1 MCTCAHPFFLFVYGV
16 DFSFTS
22 LANENC
28 LTFVFIFSFYFIPL
42 QCNLISTYFLWNFSI
57 KYYNSFLSPK
67 NKKKG
72 ILPQSKSIE
81 RKKLAKSVKR
91 RSSLFLGL
99 MIIGISYNYGTLTQI
114 DLQKVS
120 YYYRRAIKENNNY
133 YACVNLGALYVSANY
148 FHTAAYFF
156 NKTKEFYASDSETRD
171 QVNYF
176 GGKKYLDNAQKA
188 EAMLQL
194 PIQERIRRSVVQNHS
209 PELHP
214 IFVNQINPPKPMV
227 SESKQPNVAWQPDDP
242 SEILQADIE
251 EHNSS
256 VLLVAQKPEV
266 KFPFDDFVFPVLII
280 KMKNTKYL
288 GLQREIIFLERNVH
302 YELNQYIQQNLG
314 KIRSQFRKYG
324 FYFVYMPAHT
334 KSQQDEVD
342 LIYPLADTFRED
354 SDFRLGWANGL
365 TWNERRE
372 RDESIMELYF

>member
-16 DFSFTS
+16 DFSFAS

-148 FHTAAYFF
+148 FHTAAYFS
-156 NKTKEFYASDSETRD
+156 TKPKNF
-171 QVNYF
+171 
-176 GGKKYLDNAQKA
+176 
-188 EAMLQL
+188 MLPTQ
-194 PIQERIRRSVVQNHS
+194 RH
-209 PELHP
+209 
-214 IFVNQINPPKPMV
+214 
-227 SESKQPNVAWQPDDP
+227 A
-242 SEILQADIE
+242 
-251 EHNSS
+251 
-256 VLLVAQKPEV
+256 
-266 KFPFDDFVFPVLII
+266 
-280 KMKNTKYL
+280 TK
-288 GLQREIIFLERNVH
+288 
-302 YELNQYIQQNLG
+302 
-314 KIRSQFRKYG
+314 
-324 FYFVYMPAHT
+324 
-334 KSQQDEVD
+334 
-342 LIYPLADTFRED
+342 
-354 SDFRLGWANGL
+354 
-365 TWNERRE
+365 
-372 RDESIMELYF
+372 